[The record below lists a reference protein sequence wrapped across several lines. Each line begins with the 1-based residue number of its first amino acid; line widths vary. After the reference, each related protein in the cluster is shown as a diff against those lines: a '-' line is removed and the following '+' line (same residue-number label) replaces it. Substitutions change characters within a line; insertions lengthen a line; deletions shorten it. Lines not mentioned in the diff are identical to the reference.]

1 MLLDPLEY
9 MNPVLLVD
17 LEAGDNFLDQVP
29 GSTQLILVSQT
40 IQIKQI
46 INRGYIWTWRLSMQ
60 DISKHKDQKNHQY
73 RIYLNI
79 KIKQI
84 IKGGYIWTYRSNRS
98 SMQDIAEYKD
108 QTDQQ
113 CRIYLNIKIKH
124 IIIEDISEHKDQ
136 TDYQW
141 RMYLN
146 IKIWINAHKKW
157 QNRKTFYN

>member
-1 MLLDPLEY
+1 
-9 MNPVLLVD
+9 
-17 LEAGDNFLDQVP
+17 
-29 GSTQLILVSQT
+29 
-40 IQIKQI
+40 
-46 INRGYIWTWRLSMQ
+46 MQ
-60 DISKHKDQKNHQY
+60 DISEHKDQTNHQY

-98 SMQDIAEYKD
+98 SMQDIAEHKD

-136 TDYQW
+136 TDYQ
-141 RMYLN
+141 
-146 IKIWINAHKKW
+146 
-157 QNRKTFYN
+157 